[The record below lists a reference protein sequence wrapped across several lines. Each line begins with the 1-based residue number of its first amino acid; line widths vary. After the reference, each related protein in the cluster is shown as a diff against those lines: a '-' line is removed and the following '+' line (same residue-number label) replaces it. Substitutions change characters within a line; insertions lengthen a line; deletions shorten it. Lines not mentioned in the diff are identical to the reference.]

1 MLHEFFVQVIEYFCI
16 SFFSC
21 FLQNTKDNP
30 PCNTLFIGNLGENVN
45 EEELRG
51 LFSVYASLIFAQFSI
66 ALSCLSITL
75 NQLNLLDHSFMIY
88 NADSLDLSK

>member
-1 MLHEFFVQVIEYFCI
+1 MKCVVLLFPLGKSKAYISWVFVQVLKDFCI

-21 FLQNTKDNP
+21 FIQNTKDNP

-51 LFSVYASLIFAQFSI
+51 LLSVYASLIFAQFFK
-66 ALSCLSITL
+66 
-75 NQLNLLDHSFMIY
+75 SFY
-88 NADSLDLSK
+88 HVYK

>member
-1 MLHEFFVQVIEYFCI
+1 MKTSWSALSYPFHCEKKKIILHRFFQVLEYLCI

-66 ALSCLSITL
+66 V
-75 NQLNLLDHSFMIY
+75 
-88 NADSLDLSK
+88 